1 MLTLEDTWP
10 LLCLHGASLSLSLSG
25 PLALWQVGLEAFG
38 ILGAREYI

>member
-10 LLCLHGASLSLSLSG
+10 LLCLHGASLSLSLS
-25 PLALWQVGLEAFG
+25 LALWQVGLEAFG